1 MGILEP
7 WDFGKVGPFD
17 PAIQEGD
24 FRVVSIDAS
33 TKDQMVI
40 DKLAL
45 DIAGNDAE
53 VVLGLNKKSIRAW
66 ARKARKLKDSVV
78 MVPAY
83 FVDRPATDS
92 RDGEQ
97 VRIAVNGQAARAAA
111 RRIKENARISSQL
124 ENRRRKGE
132 SGKAWQILQQRIDK
146 RQTTENDTISGI
158 DKSPEAREVRAGMV
172 KTMRKLKQAM
182 EEARHDDNSELG
194 AELRKMD
201 ELNERI
207 NEDR

>member
-1 MGILEP
+1 M
-7 WDFGKVGPFD
+7 
-17 PAIQEGD
+17 A
-24 FRVVSIDAS
+24 
-33 TKDQMVI
+33 
-40 DKLAL
+40 
-45 DIAGNDAE
+45 
-53 VVLGLNKKSIRAW
+53 
-66 ARKARKLKDSVV
+66 
-78 MVPAY
+78 PAY
-83 FVDRPATDS
+83 FVDRSATDS

-97 VRIAVNGQAARAAA
+97 VRIAVNGQTGRAAA

-172 KTMRKLKQAM
+172 KTMRKLKQAA

>member
-1 MGILEP
+1 MDEIYSRANYLDVRLMGILEP

-17 PAIQEGD
+17 SAMQEGD

-33 TKDQMVI
+33 TKDQVVI

-66 ARKARKLKDSVV
+66 ARKACKLKDSLV

-97 VRIAVNGQAARAAA
+97 VRIAVNGQAARTAAVVFSDKRETHVVAPLNPNVMLSSESTVHATPIEVKYVKSPFLYQIVRRGGGEQPRQVAAA
-111 RRIKENARISSQL
+111 AEGSYREEKPKRRGL
-124 ENRRRKGE
+124 
-132 SGKAWQILQQRIDK
+132 
-146 RQTTENDTISGI
+146 
-158 DKSPEAREVRAGMV
+158 
-172 KTMRKLKQAM
+172 
-182 EEARHDDNSELG
+182 LG
-194 AELRKMD
+194 ALFGK
-201 ELNERI
+201 
-207 NEDR
+207 